1 MSKKHMTAVIIDDEK
16 KARHLLRTIIDEYC
30 EEIDTIY
37 DADGLNAGVKLIR
50 EHQPDVVFLDVEMP
64 EHMGTQI
71 NDFFAEG
78 EINFKIVFT
87 TAHSEYA
94 VKAFELNAIDYLLK
108 PMRPKQVREA
118 VSKVHAEQQQK
129 TVSEQ
134 LIELKDSFNSLNFK
148 KIGLPVSD
156 GILFIELEDI
166 ICMEADGMYTKFYT
180 KTSGSKMVSKPLK
193 HFMDML
199 GDNKEFFRPHRS
211 YCINM
216 RHIKQF
222 VRKDGGYLVMD
233 NDVIVSISKEKRDEF
248 LQIMSGI

>member
-1 MSKKHMTAVIIDDEK
+1 MTAVIIDDEA
-16 KARHLLRTIIDEYC
+16 KARLLLKTILEDYC

-37 DADGLNAGVKLIR
+37 DADGLKAGVKLIR
-50 EHQPDVVFLDVEMP
+50 EHLPDVVFLDVEMP

-71 NDFFAEG
+71 NDFFAED

-118 VSKVHAEQQQK
+118 VSKVYAERQQK
-129 TVSEQ
+129 TVSKQ
-134 LIELKDSFNSLNFK
+134 LVELRDSFNTLNFK

-156 GILFIELEDI
+156 GILFVELEDI

-180 KTSGSKMVSKPLK
+180 KNSGSKMVSKPLK
-193 HFMDML
+193 HFMEL
-199 GDNKEFFRPHRS
+199 LEENKEFYRPHRS

-216 RHIKQF
+216 RYIKQY
-222 VRKDGGYLVMD
+222 VKKDGGYLVMD
-233 NDVIVSISKEKRDEF
+233 NDVMVSISREKREEF
-248 LQIMSGI
+248 LHLMSSF